1 MTVSNTS
8 VRSVVNSIPHKYS
21 TLALKKTTT
30 SDVQSTLTSD
40 GQNASASNQIIF
52 LNDSTYTFNILVVA
66 RRSDIDGENAGWE
79 FKGVAIRNMN
89 AASTTIL
96 GVSKTTIHKTTP
108 TWDCNIVVDTVYG
121 GLSVKCVGQSNKT
134 IKWVAT
140 VNIVEVTG

>member
-1 MTVSNTS
+1 

-30 SDVQSTLTSD
+30 SDAQTTLTSD

-66 RRSDIDGENAGWE
+66 RRSDNNGENAGWE
-79 FKGVAIRNMN
+79 FKGVAIRNIN
-89 AASTTIL
+89 AASTSIL

-108 TWDCNIVVDTVYG
+108 AWDCNIVVDTVYG

>member
-30 SDVQSTLTSD
+30 SDAQTTLTSD

-66 RRSDIDGENAGWE
+66 RRSDNNGENAGWE
-79 FKGVAIRNMN
+79 FKGVAIRNIN
-89 AASTTIL
+89 AASTSIL

-108 TWDCNIVVDTVYG
+108 AWDCNIVVDTVYG